1 MDQMERAALKRY
13 ATGVVPLAVFSVLL
27 LAALF
32 LMSIATQSSTLLGPL
47 YSVFLVISIFGIL
60 LLLGLIL
67 VSLIRLAVQFRA
79 RVMGSRLTLRL
90 LGMFAVLAVAPVAIV
105 LVFSLQVVNRGI
117 DSWFDVRTE
126 KALDDALL
134 VGRAA
139 LDAIKQELLKNA
151 KSIAVELES
160 SPDKLA
166 VPALDFLRDKYAIA
180 ELTLFSQ
187 DGRIIASSSEAGPG
201 TATLVPDRPSDAILS
216 QARQGQAY
224 ANLDAIRK
232 GDLQLRVVVP
242 VYGREVGASVRLL
255 QILQPLPTRYAE
267 LSQSVQTAFAEYQ
280 KLIYLRG
287 PLKFGFTL
295 TLGLVALLTILIA
308 AWAAIFSARRLAA
321 PIRDLAAGTRA
332 VADGDYG
339 KQLPVQ
345 GKDEFGILVQS
356 FNDMTH
362 KIRDAQDQIKRSRA
376 EAEMQGTYLQT
387 VLTHLSSGVLSFDG
401 RNCLRTHNAAAAQI
415 LRIDLGP
422 ATGKS
427 LDWIAN
433 SHPELGAF
441 CEAVHIATEG
451 SRNEWQAEI
460 TLAGQA
466 GKRTLILRGTML
478 PGPQRGKGGFV
489 LVFDDVTARI
499 QAERDAAWREVARRL
514 AHEIKNPLTPIQLSA
529 ERIRHKC
536 MSALADTEQRTLD
549 RATHTIIEQVE
560 ALKSMVNAFSDY
572 ARPVQMQTGL
582 MDLNRLIRDVVELYG
597 TEVVNLASSASV
609 AKRPRAARGKGPK
622 LRSKRLTV
630 ELDLDVDM
638 PAIHADAGRLRQVLH
653 NLLLNARDALAE
665 HARPLIRIRTRHAT
679 HDGSSSVQ
687 LAIED
692 NGPGIPA
699 ALMDH
704 LFEPYVTSRE
714 KGTGLGLAIVKRIIE
729 EHNGTLLAENINGG
743 GARVS
748 ITLPVDQTLSL
759 NKEAPTPSGLA
770 VTRKQRA

>member
-1 MDQMERAALKRY
+1 MERAALKRY
-13 ATGVVPLAVFSVLL
+13 TTGVLPLAAFSALL

-32 LMSIATQSSTLLGPL
+32 LMSIATQSSTLMGPL

-67 VSLIRLAVQFRA
+67 VSLVRLAVQFRA

-134 VGRAA
+134 VGRTA

-255 QILQPLPTRYAE
+255 QILQPLPARYAE

-356 FNDMTH
+356 FNDMTR

-401 RNCLRTHNAAAAQI
+401 HNCLRTHNAAAVQI
-415 LRIDLGP
+415 LRIDLEP

-441 CEAVHIATEG
+441 CQAVHSATEG

-460 TLAGQA
+460 TLAGQG

-478 PGPQRGKGGFV
+478 PGPRRGKGGFV

-536 MSALADTEQRTLD
+536 MSELADTERRTLD

-597 TEVVNLASSASV
+597 TEVVDLTSSAAL
-609 AKRPRAARGKGPK
+609 AKRPRAARSKGPK

-630 ELDLDVDM
+630 ELDLDVEL

-665 HARPLIRIRTRHAT
+665 HTRPLIRIYTRHVT
-679 HDGSSSVQ
+679 HDDSSLVQ

-729 EHNGTLLAENINGG
+729 EHNGTLLAENVNGG
-743 GARVS
+743 GARIS
-748 ITLPVDQTLSL
+748 ITLPADQTLSL
-759 NKEAPTPSGLA
+759 DKEAQTPPGLA
-770 VTRKQRA
+770 APRKQRA